1 MDRINLSQNQFSDLL
16 NLLNKVF
23 YPLDNFVDKNKFEQ
37 IVKFQK
43 INGKFFS
50 YPIFFGISKKKYIT
64 IKEKSKIKLYFKK
77 KEIAYIEK
85 INFFK
90 INKKYFGKMVYG
102 KNFKLNPF
110 YNKFENE
117 NYIFLSFNFR
127 KIIWKNLKHKF
138 FISPEKFKK
147 KILTKKNSSLSSFHT
162 RNVPHSAH
170 QWIHNYLIK
179 NFNSLLIQPLI
190 GQYKSGE
197 YKDEVI
203 IKLNR
208 LAIKSLNKGPVYVIP
223 FFSYPRYAG
232 PKEAALH
239 AIVRKNYGCSH
250 FWVGRDHGGYKNL
263 FKIYESQKYCLNNQ
277 KKMGIKI
284 VAESEPYYCVNCKKI
299 KNICKNK
306 KCSNKYIIK
315 ISGSEV
321 RRMLLNNDI
330 IPSYIMDKKI
340 SKKLDKNSLIN

>member
-1 MDRINLSQNQFSDLL
+1 MDRINLSQNQFSDLI

-23 YPLDNFVDKNKFEQ
+23 YPLKNFVDKKIFEQ
-37 IVKFQK
+37 IIKFQK
-43 INGKFFS
+43 INGKFFP
-50 YPIFFGISKKKYIT
+50 YPIFFGVNKKKYLKL
-64 IKEKSKIKLYFKK
+64 KEKTKIKLYFKK
-77 KEIAYIEK
+77 KEITSIEN

-90 INKKYFGKMVYG
+90 IDKKFFGKMIYG
-102 KNFKLNPF
+102 KNFRLNPF
-110 YNKFENE
+110 YNKFDNE
-117 NYIFLSFNFR
+117 NYIFLSFNFN

-138 FISPEKFKK
+138 FISPKKLQEKILIKK
-147 KILTKKNSSLSSFHT
+147 KTSLSSFHT

-170 QWIHNYLIK
+170 QWIHHYLIK
-179 NFNSLLIQPLI
+179 NFKNLLIQPLI
-190 GQYKSGE
+190 GQYKTGE
-197 YKDEVI
+197 YKDDVI
-203 IKLNR
+203 IKLNK
-208 LAIKSLNKGPVYVIP
+208 LSLKKLKKTSVYVIP

-263 FKIYESQKYCLNNQ
+263 FKIYESQKYCLLNQ

-284 VAESEPYYCVNCKKI
+284 VAESEPYYCTICKKI

-306 KCSNKYIIK
+306 KCSNKSIIK

-321 RRMLLNNDI
+321 RRLLLNNKK
-330 IPSYIMDKKI
+330 IPSYLMDKKI
-340 SKKLDKNSLIN
+340 SKKLNKNSLIN